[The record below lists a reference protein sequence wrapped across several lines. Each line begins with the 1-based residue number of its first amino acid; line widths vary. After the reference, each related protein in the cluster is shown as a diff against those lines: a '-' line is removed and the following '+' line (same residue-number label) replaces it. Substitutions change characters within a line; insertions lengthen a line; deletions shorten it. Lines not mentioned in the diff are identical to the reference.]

1 MSQRWERKKWLRIFV
16 LCGSEVTE
24 QTATIKLE
32 SLSAMNKMEFQ
43 SGMDLVSELNHQ
55 RQGEHGYHD
64 DSKVKAVIRIPWL
77 KKDLWCWLVDHGVPR
92 REVRRNPLNSYLICL
107 SGRVLAQVNRSLM
120 WITKRVMI
128 P

>member
-1 MSQRWERKKWLRIFV
+1 MTSKQHFSEIKKKDKRKEILIRTLHAMSQMWERKKWLRIFV

-64 DSKVKAVIRIPWL
+64 ESKQWSEYPDSKKIYDA
-77 KKDLWCWLVDHGVPR
+77 D
-92 REVRRNPLNSYLICL
+92 
-107 SGRVLAQVNRSLM
+107 
-120 WITKRVMI
+120 
-128 P
+128 